1 MLSISMHLACPCL
14 RCAGRVYHI
23 KEYQNTFF
31 IDKTLPQAR
40 SEISTTKT
48 HPPGWFFRRRP
59 TRPPRWLRRCC
70 WRRLS
75 SMGLHRTDGCFYT
88 FFLLSRMEGIRASF
102 HISPDVYAKNR
113 KCGLLHCLKVVTRQV
128 FFQIKNKSQF
138 FFIRKTLLSPIFS
151 LCRASD
157 PKETLSSV
165 GGRDI
170 VKKLYV

>member
-1 MLSISMHLACPCL
+1 
-14 RCAGRVYHI
+14 
-23 KEYQNTFF
+23 
-31 IDKTLPQAR
+31 
-40 SEISTTKT
+40 
-48 HPPGWFFRRRP
+48 
-59 TRPPRWLRRCC
+59 
-70 WRRLS
+70 LS